1 MLLTE
6 RVKAAPN
13 GCRYLVSFPA
23 PTEELDFYTLCEVLR
38 FAGAAVGHI
47 QAEVY
52 VEGRP
57 AANFYYRLYR
67 YGSKLGYIGP
77 SRRNEGNRWVVFSKF
92 YGLTPSGGR
101 RRLVSGSLSCDLPF

>member
-1 MLLTE
+1 MLLAG
-6 RVKAAPN
+6 RVKVVPN
-13 GCRYLVSFPA
+13 GYRYLVSFPG

-38 FAGAAVGHI
+38 FVGAAVGFI

-52 VEGRP
+52 VEGRL

-77 SRRNEGNRWVVFSKF
+77 SRRNEGGRWVVFRKF
-92 YGLTPSGGR
+92 YELAPSSGRHKLAHGG
-101 RRLVSGSLSCDLPF
+101 LSCDLPF

>member
-1 MLLTE
+1 VLLAG
-6 RVKAAPN
+6 RVKVVPN
-13 GCRYLVSFPA
+13 GYRYLVSFPG

-38 FAGAAVGHI
+38 FAGAVVGFI

-52 VEGRP
+52 VEGRL

-77 SRRNEGNRWVVFSKF
+77 SRRYEGGRWVVFRKF
-92 YGLTPSGGR
+92 YELTPSGGR
-101 RRLVSGSLSCDLPF
+101 HKLAHGGLSCDLPF